1 MASLVQ
7 ALLLFV
13 CVLVVASRAFAAFS
27 GEEGIAQV
35 TDRDNRRAGTDFM
48 IAEAALKGAEAK
60 FRGFVREYGKVYA
73 TDEERQ
79 HRFKA
84 FRHNLMKAVEHQALD
99 PTAVHGVTEFSD
111 LTEEEFAAQF
121 LGLKVPEAIK
131 NAPSG
136 PDLPTGD
143 LPEEFDWRNLGAVT
157 PVKNQGACG
166 SCWAFS
172 TTGAVEGA
180 HFLAT
185 GKLVSL
191 SEQQLVDCDHQC
203 DPEEKDAC
211 DAGCGGGLMTNA
223 YNYVME
229 AGGLE
234 SESDYPYKGSNGK
247 CKYDSNKIAAKVTNF
262 TNIPID
268 EDQMAA
274 YLVHQGPLAV
284 GINAAYMQTYIAGV
298 SCPIVCNK
306 HNLDHGVLLVGYG
319 KHGFAPLR
327 LSYKPYWVI
336 KNSWGPM
343 WGDHG
348 YYKICRGHGECGLNT
363 MVSAVAAV
371 GVATD
376 TA

>member
-7 ALLLFV
+7 ALLLFL
-13 CVLVVASRAFAAFS
+13 CVLLVASRAFAAFS

-363 MVSAVAAV
+363 MVSAV
-371 GVATD
+371 
-376 TA
+376 